1 MGKALILSGGGAKGA
16 FSVGALKVLQES
28 RGHLDF
34 DIISGTSTGSLIAAL
49 LAAGRLD
56 LLEEIYLNVDNTNIV
71 NPQNIITNIRN
82 NIPYLINDTPL
93 RTIIHNRITEQ
104 VASSI
109 LSSEIILLLTAV
121 SLQTGK
127 ITVFSNHEIVP
138 TAQSRYNYRQ
148 LTNRQELLNSLS
160 ASSNQFAFLPPIP
173 MNIGGTMAEQLVDGG
188 VRDTIPTK
196 AVFEI
201 EPDPEE
207 IVVLSNNP
215 SELVIHSANYTS
227 PIDILMRGIS
237 IFIQDVRDND
247 LLVLEE
253 WKEQTG
259 KDFIWIKPDED
270 LDVEFPTG
278 LRFERQRMAT
288 MMVKGEIKAREV
300 LGLPVPLIATATT
313 SGRRGIVSS
322 AIRTVSGSIARGNST
337 RCIAKTAAGKRC
349 KNPVMENSPYC
360 HLHQIV

>member
-1 MGKALILSGGGAKGA
+1 MAKALILSGGGAKGA
-16 FSVGALKVLQES
+16 FSIGALKVLKES
-28 RGHLDF
+28 RGTLDF

-56 LLEEIYLNVDNTNIV
+56 LLEEIYLNVDNTDIV

-82 NIPYLINDTPL
+82 NIPYLISDTPL
-93 RTIIHNRITEQ
+93 RTVIHARITEA
-104 VASSI
+104 VANDI
-109 LSSEIILLLTAV
+109 LSSDIILLLTAV

-138 TAQSRYNYRQ
+138 TPQSRYNYRR
-148 LTNRQELLNSLS
+148 LNNREQLLNALS

-173 MNIGGTMAEQLVDGG
+173 MNIGNGVAEQLVDGG
-188 VRDTIPTK
+188 VRDTVPTK

-201 EPDPEE
+201 EPDPDE

-215 SELVIHSANYTS
+215 SELVIHNGNYTN

-259 KDFIWIKPDED
+259 KDFVWIKPDED

-278 LRFERQRMAT
+278 LRFERARMAS

-300 LGLPVPLIATATT
+300 LGQPVPLIATATT
-313 SGRRGIVSS
+313 SGRRRIVSG
-322 AIRTVSGSIARGNST
+322 ATRTVSGSTARGNST

-349 KNPVMENSPYC
+349 KNHAMENSPYC
-360 HLHQIV
+360 HSHQIA

>member
-1 MGKALILSGGGAKGA
+1 MAKALILSGGGAKGA
-16 FSVGALKVLQES
+16 FSVGALKVLTEV
-28 RGHLDF
+28 RGALDF

-56 LLEEIYLNVDNTNIV
+56 LLEEIYLNVDNTDIV

-82 NIPYLINDTPL
+82 NIPYLISDTPL
-93 RTIIHNRITEQ
+93 RTVIHARITEA
-104 VASSI
+104 VAREI
-109 LSSEIILLLTAV
+109 LSTDITLLLTAV

-127 ITVFSNHEIVP
+127 ITVFSNHEIIP
-138 TAQSRYNYRQ
+138 TPQSRYNYRQ
-148 LTNRQELLNSLS
+148 LTNREQLLNALS

-173 MNIGGTMAEQLVDGG
+173 MNIGNGIVEQLVDGG
-188 VRDTIPTK
+188 VRDTVPTK

-201 EPDPEE
+201 EPDPDE

-215 SELVIHSANYTS
+215 SELVVHTGNYTN

-253 WKEQTG
+253 WKKQTG
-259 KDFIWIKPDED
+259 KDFVWIKPDGD

-278 LRFERQRMAT
+278 LRFERARMAS
-288 MMVKGEIKAREV
+288 MMVKGELKAREV
-300 LGLPVPLIATATT
+300 LGLPAMPERTIASTVA
-313 SGRRGIVSS
+313 SRRGVAGTSVTGRTSS
-322 AIRTVSGSIARGNST
+322 RCKGMTAEGKKCKNHVMGNSL
-337 RCIAKTAAGKRC
+337 
-349 KNPVMENSPYC
+349 YC
-360 HLHQIV
+360 HLHQIT